1 MDLVDRSFILW
12 ERLNLP
18 RRSKARLVVP
28 EPTLCAVHRDD
39 LRREKPAPP
48 EVGIA
53 ARTPHDDP
61 REER

>member
-18 RRSKARLVVP
+18 RRAKARLVVP
-28 EPTLCAVHRDD
+28 EPTLCTVHRDD
-39 LRREKPAPP
+39 LRQEKPAPP
-48 EVGIA
+48 EAGIA
-53 ARTPHDDP
+53 ARTPHGAP